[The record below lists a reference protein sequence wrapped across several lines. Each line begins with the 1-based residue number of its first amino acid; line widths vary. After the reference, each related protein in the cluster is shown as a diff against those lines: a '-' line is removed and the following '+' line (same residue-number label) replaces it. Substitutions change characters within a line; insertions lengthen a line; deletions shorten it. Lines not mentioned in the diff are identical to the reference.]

1 VRTERPIEMLADRY
15 AFEEELGRGGSGMV
29 WRARDTVLERTV
41 AVKIFRPSLAEDPV
55 FAERLAA
62 NTGAAARVSAPAF
75 VRLLETGTDRGVSY
89 LVREHVEGESLRARL
104 DRSGPLET
112 SEAVRVGTEVLA
124 SLEAAHAAGVLH
136 LDVKPENVLLGSG
149 GAVRLADLGVGAA
162 IRASRPS
169 DAAELLAP
177 TPEPPELA
185 DPTATPDARTDVYLT
200 GALLFQ
206 ALTGRSATG
215 TRSPRALRSEIP
227 RRVDAAVVRAL
238 APDPAERFADAQ
250 GFADALGTPTDE
262 PIAPAREGH
271 GLRAWVLVPTLVALA
286 AALAIGLGLW
296 FGRLEIGGPL
306 GVRAAEDGPR
316 SSPPAQA
323 SIVVLPIGSVS
334 TFDPFG
340 DGTEN
345 DSGVADAVDG
355 DAFTSW
361 RSENYF
367 DADLRKPGVGLL
379 FDLGASRTV
388 TGFRLEVPHPG
399 YTFGLAVGGDPD
411 VLATEA
417 VSSYT
422 AAASMR
428 ETIEPTVGRYVL
440 LWITS
445 VVPAG
450 DGNRAEVAEF
460 RVVGPDA

>member
-1 VRTERPIEMLADRY
+1 
-15 AFEEELGRGGSGMV
+15 MV

-41 AVKIFRPSLAEDPV
+41 AVKIFRPSLAEDPA

-62 NTGAAARVSAPAF
+62 DTSAAARVSAPAF

-89 LVREHVEGESLRARL
+89 LVREHVEGESLRTRL
-104 DRSGPLET
+104 DRSGPLEI

-124 SLEAAHAAGVLH
+124 ALEAAHAAGVLH
-136 LDVKPENVLLGSG
+136 LDVKPENVLLGSD
-149 GAVRLADLGVGAA
+149 GAVRVADLGVGAA

-185 DPTATPDARTDVYLT
+185 DPSATPDARTDVYLT
-200 GALLFQ
+200 GAVLFQ
-206 ALTGRSATG
+206 AMTGSSAVG
-215 TRSPRALRSEIP
+215 TRSPRALRDEIP

-250 GFADALGTPTDE
+250 SFAEALGTPTEE
-262 PIAPAREGH
+262 PVAATREGH
-271 GLRAWVLVPTLVALA
+271 GLRAWVLVPALVVLA

-306 GVRAAEDGPR
+306 GVRAAGNGPR
-316 SSPPAQA
+316 SSPPAQVPTA
-323 SIVVLPIGSVS
+323 VLPIRSAS

-345 DSGVADAVDG
+345 DSGVAAAIDG
-355 DAFTSW
+355 DASTAW

-379 FDLGASRTV
+379 LDLGTSRMV

-399 YTFGLAVGGDPD
+399 YTFTLAVGDDPD
-411 VLATEA
+411 VLAADA
-417 VSSYT
+417 VASYT
-422 AAASMR
+422 AATSMR

-445 VVPAG
+445 VVDAG
-450 DGNRAEVAEF
+450 DGDRAEVAELK
-460 RVVGPDA
+460 VVGLDA